1 MRTSNPVFSDKV
13 FARYEGM
20 VYEDR
25 MTIKGTIDKCFL
37 MLILAVA
44 AAAMTWNFGAARAP
58 EAVMPFVLGGAIAG
72 FALALITIF
81 VPSVCPITS
90 LLYSVAEGVFLGA
103 LSLLIETRYPGI
115 AFQAVTITF
124 GILLAMLV
132 IYRSG
137 IIKVTSK
144 FATGLMIATAG
155 VALVYIAAIVMRVFG
170 AEMPFLHDAGPIG
183 IGVSVVILAIASLNF
198 LLDFETIKQGVS
210 AGFPK
215 AGEWMA
221 AFGLMVT
228 LFWVYFEVLRL
239 LEKIRR

>member
-1 MRTSNPVFSDKV
+1 MRTSNPVFSDRV

-20 VYEDR
+20 VYEDQ

-37 MLILAVA
+37 MLILAIA
-44 AAAMTWNFGAARAP
+44 AAAMTWNFGATRGP
-58 EAVMPFVLGGAIAG
+58 EAVMPFVLGGGLAG
-72 FALALITIF
+72 FGLALVTIF
-81 VPSVCPITS
+81 VASVRPITA

-103 LSLLIETRYPGI
+103 LSLIVEARYPGI

-124 GILLAMLV
+124 GILAAMLV

-137 IIKVTSK
+137 IIRVTSG
-144 FATGLMIATAG
+144 FAKGLIIATAG
-155 VALVYIAAIVMRVFG
+155 VALVYIAAIVMGLFG
-170 AEMPFLHDAGPIG
+170 LEMPFLHDSGPIG
-183 IGVSVVILAIASLNF
+183 IGVSIVILIIASLNF
-198 LLDFETIKQGVS
+198 LLDFETIKQGVA

-215 AGEWMA
+215 AGEWLA